1 MKYLLP
7 REYLALA
14 ERALRDYPERNR
26 ESKLVAKAVRAMCH
40 SPVHGTGPVSIP
52 ASEPERVTEALE
64 RNKDYQ
70 RLSKFCSAVEGA
82 VAQLSKEERAIVR
95 SAFWEHATNQEIA
108 DGLHMDER
116 TMRRHK
122 NRILRKTAKAFI
134 CNDIWEVVNVKLSL
148 PGQG

>member
-64 RNKDYQ
+64 ILLR
-70 RLSKFCSAVEGA
+70 RRRRGRAAL
-82 VAQLSKEERAIVR
+82 ERGTGHCQVR
-95 SAFWEHATNQEIA
+95 VLGTRHESRDCGRAAY
-108 DGLHMDER
+108 GR
-116 TMRRHK
+116 TD
-122 NRILRKTAKAFI
+122 NETA
-134 CNDIWEVVNVKLSL
+134 
-148 PGQG
+148 